1 MLYHLDMN
9 HHQLIY
15 NIVMSIDSE
24 CTKCF
29 MQDAVNQMYNFFF
42 SRSLYNTFASPWADT
57 PCRPEDIGK
66 IIVDA
71 TYIAL

>member
-1 MLYHLDMN
+1 MVEQCLASAHICMLYHLDMN

-42 SRSLYNTFASPWADT
+42 PGVCITHLPLLGLI
-57 PCRPEDIGK
+57 PH
-66 IIVDA
+66 VDHR
-71 TYIAL
+71 T